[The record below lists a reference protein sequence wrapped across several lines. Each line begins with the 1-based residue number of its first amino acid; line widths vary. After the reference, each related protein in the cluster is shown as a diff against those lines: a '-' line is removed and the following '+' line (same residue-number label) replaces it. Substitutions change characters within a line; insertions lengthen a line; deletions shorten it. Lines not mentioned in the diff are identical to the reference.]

1 MKKIYIEVDK
11 DFRVTKVHR
20 MPFDPTNGM
29 GYTKE
34 ELDKRGFFV
43 NKIPEPVNKT
53 GMRSVMM
60 YNPDKRE
67 IYYEYVGI
75 PMSNRERLTQLEK
88 AMDFIAK
95 NAMYGIN
102 PVSTMS
108 IEEVEDTTDP
118 GIKSIGEYI
127 AYRVICGEMDAKD
140 AINNFPQCENVIIA
154 TLRENGVQI

>member
-20 MPFDPTNGM
+20 MPFDPNNGM

-43 NKIPEPVNKT
+43 ESIANPVNKT

-60 YNPDKRE
+60 YNPDKKE
-67 IYYEYVGI
+67 IYYDYVGI
-75 PMSNRERLTQLEK
+75 PMSNKERLQQLEN
-88 AMDFIAK
+88 AMDFIAR
-95 NAMYGIN
+95 NALYGAN
-102 PVSTMS
+102 PANVMS
-108 IEEVEDTTDP
+108 IEEDNNVEP
-118 GIKSIGEYI
+118 GIKAIGEYI
-127 AYRVICGEMDAKD
+127 AYRVICGHMDARD
-140 AINNFPQCENVIIA
+140 AINNFPQCESVIIE